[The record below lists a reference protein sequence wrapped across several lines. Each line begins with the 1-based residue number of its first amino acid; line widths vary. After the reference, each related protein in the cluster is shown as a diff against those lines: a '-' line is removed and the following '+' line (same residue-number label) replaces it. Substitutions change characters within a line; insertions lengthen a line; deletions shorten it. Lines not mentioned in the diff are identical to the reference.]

1 MSITASVLGIDPS
14 LTATGLALPDGSTK
28 TIKYTPRSLTGD
40 IRLKLIY
47 EELLREIETHSV
59 THAIIE
65 DLPAHA
71 KSAGLTGKAQGV
83 VRLACLMAGVPFVTV
98 VPSSVKKFATGKGTA
113 DKPDMRMEL
122 YKRTG
127 VDQKD
132 DNQVDAFWMRE
143 MVLNYFGLGSI
154 DLPKSHLEGLT
165 KIQWTEEFVQN
176 RAAESS

>member
-28 TIKYTPRSLTGD
+28 TIKYTPRSLMGD
-40 IRLKLIY
+40 IRLKVIY
-47 EELLREIETHSV
+47 EELLREIEIHSV

-71 KSAGLTGKAQGV
+71 KSAGITGKAQGV
-83 VRLACLMAGVPFVTV
+83 VRLACLMSNVPFVTV

-154 DLPKSHLEGLT
+154 DLPKANLEGLT

-176 RAAESS
+176 RAS

>member
-1 MSITASVLGIDPS
+1 MLTTSVMGIDPS
-14 LTATGLALPDGSTK
+14 LTATGLALPDGSTR

-47 EELLREIETHSV
+47 EEVLAEIKAHSV

-71 KSAGLTGKAQGV
+71 KSAGITGKAQGV
-83 VRLACLMAGVPFVTV
+83 VRLACLMAEVPYVTV

-122 YKRTG
+122 FKRTG
-127 VDQKD
+127 IDQKD

-143 MVLNYFGLGSI
+143 MVLNFFGQGSI
-154 DLPKSHLEGLT
+154 ELPKANLEGLA
-165 KIQWTEEFVQN
+165 KIQWTEEFIQN
-176 RAAESS
+176 RAS

>member
-1 MSITASVLGIDPS
+1 MSDISVLGIDPS
-14 LTATGLALPDGSTK
+14 LTATGLALPDGTTR

-40 IRLKLIY
+40 IRLKFIY
-47 EELLREIETHSV
+47 EELLEEIKKHSV

-71 KSAGLTGKAQGV
+71 KSAGITGKAQGV
-83 VRLACLMAGVPFVTV
+83 VRLACLMSDVPFVTV
-98 VPSSVKKFATGKGTA
+98 VPSSVKKFATGNGTA

-127 VDQKD
+127 IDQKD

-143 MVLNYFGLGSI
+143 MVLNFFGMGSI
-154 DLPKSHLEGLT
+154 DLPKANLVGLT
-165 KIQWTEEFVQN
+165 KILWTEEFVQKK
-176 RAAESS
+176 AA

>member
-1 MSITASVLGIDPS
+1 MLTASVMGIDPS
-14 LTATGLALPDGSTK
+14 LTATGLALPDGSTR

-47 EELLREIETHSV
+47 EEVLAEIKAHSV

-71 KSAGLTGKAQGV
+71 KSAGITGKAQGV
-83 VRLACLMAGVPFVTV
+83 VRLACLMAEVPYVTV

-122 YKRTG
+122 FKRTG
-127 VDQKD
+127 IDQKD

-143 MVLNYFGLGSI
+143 MVLNFFGQGSI
-154 DLPKSHLEGLT
+154 ELPKANLEGLA
-165 KIQWTEEFVQN
+165 KIQWTEEFIQN
-176 RAAESS
+176 RAS